1 MKLFEIF
8 KMDEDFAQSFEMTPS
23 DDLDKFIKPEYSA
36 KIGTFD
42 GYDIWGSRFYGEK
55 LDTYC
60 ILGENNIPKA
70 LVVIQTKEKLYDG
83 VKCQQIEKVW
93 VDKNSRG
100 KSLTTIILGFI
111 VIKSKT
117 NLISNKIVTQ
127 DGKKFYQKLL
137 SKPIF
142 KFRYFDTSDESVSIA
157 KPADIFDFPNPWQII
172 LTYENYSMG
181 DQFNSLHESPAKDL
195 WVFRKWEER

>member
-8 KMDEDFAQSFEMTPS
+8 KMDEVFAQSFEMTPS

-36 KIGTFD
+36 KVGTFD
-42 GYDIWGSRFYGEK
+42 GYEIWGSRFYGEK

-70 LVVIQTKEKLYDG
+70 IVVIQTDEVLYDG
-83 VKCQQIEKVW
+83 INCNQIEKVW

-117 NLISNKIVTQ
+117 HLISNKIVTQ

-137 SKPIF
+137 TRPIF
-142 KFRYFDTSDESVSIA
+142 NFIYYNNHSRRNAIFKPDTL
-157 KPADIFDFPNPWQII
+157 FDFPNPWQII

-195 WVFRKWEER
+195 WVFRKWEEQ